1 MEKHLREKKISR
13 YCCASILR
21 LSVIL
26 WHNIRLRRETVV
38 SIGVCV
44 CVHTCSVYMCFIV
57 LNTWSVCHLLY
68 ILVLIQNKSHFICL
82 KYGTDTFCSL
92 VMHVC
97 CFKFNNMWKQE
108 DDLSL
113 LDSESQ
119 RSICLYLEKK
129 NDSGFRS
136 SVELFSSHLHFAI
149 TSYWH
154 KKRKWP
160 PRQSQSV
167 IQMIIFFKSSQSFY
181 LLAALATDFRRRS

>member
-1 MEKHLREKKISR
+1 MLCVHTEIICNSMAQYKAEERNSCFYR
-13 YCCASILR
+13 C
-21 LSVIL
+21 
-26 WHNIRLRRETVV
+26 
-38 SIGVCV
+38 VCV
-44 CVHTCSVYMCFIV
+44 CSHMFSVYVFHCIKYI
-57 LNTWSVCHLLY
+57 VCHLLY
-68 ILVLIQNKSHFICL
+68 IMVLIKNKSHFLCL

-167 IQMIIFFKSSQSFY
+167 IQMIIFFKSSRSFY